1 MQILLMVPFLLLEMS
16 SEMRILITGTRE
28 DGPHCVKVVEVV
40 SQLWLDMDQPNFA
53 EWTIVHGNCQTGV
66 DSIAE
71 TIANVKG
78 MQSEAHPADWER
90 WGKSAGPRRNQEMVD
105 LGADLVLAFP
115 KGASRGTRG
124 CLKMAQEAG
133 LKVVVYELDST
144 PEN

>member
-1 MQILLMVPFLLLEMS
+1 MS
-16 SEMRILITGTRE
+16 SKMRILITGTRE
-28 DGPHCVKVVEVV
+28 DGPHCIAVAQALKD
-40 SQLWLDMDQPNFA
+40 LWFDMERPNLN
-53 EWTIVHGNCQTGV
+53 EWTIVHGDCPTGIDAYAQKV
-66 DSIAE
+66 AE
-71 TIANVKG
+71 SQG
-78 MQSEAHPADWER
+78 MQSERYPADWSM
-90 WGKSAGPRRNQEMVD
+90 GKKAGPLRNKEMVD